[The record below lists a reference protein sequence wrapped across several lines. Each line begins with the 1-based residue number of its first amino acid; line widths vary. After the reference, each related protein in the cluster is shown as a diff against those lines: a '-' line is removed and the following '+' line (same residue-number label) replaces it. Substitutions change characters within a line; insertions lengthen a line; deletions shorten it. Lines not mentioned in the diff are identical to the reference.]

1 MALLAFSSHPAT
13 SSNVFAKIASFKHQ
27 PSRDP
32 NSATAKTSPII
43 SYRAIRPLHLPSPS
57 SSSKSVVAKG
67 AWQPKYVYPDPN
79 PDFARTETAKFQV
92 ELMRR
97 LSKNKETFGK
107 DVEEVVSV
115 CSEDL
120 PAGVHLQAGSTTP
133 VQIFPPVFISSAIFL
148 PVTSRL
154 LQNTNLPIRSPSR
167 RCFPC
172 SGLPF
177 LFRSYFPYFLVQIS
191 PFWQPSKAPGNDR
204 FVKAAGAPRTISERE
219 ENGGLDRPIFSNF
232 LHKEYGGPGTLLVE
246 PFTDMLLALKE
257 KKLPGPPV
265 AARAALLWAQNYVD
279 RDWEIWSP
287 DQASP

>member
-1 MALLAFSSHPAT
+1 MALLAFSSRLAN
-13 SSNVFAKIASFKHQ
+13 SSNVFAEIASFKHK

-32 NSATAKTSPII
+32 NSATAKIPPIN
-43 SYRAIRPLHLPSPS
+43 SYRAIRPLLLPSPS

-92 ELMRR
+92 ELMRS

-115 CSEDL
+115 CSE
-120 PAGVHLQAGSTTP
+120 
-133 VQIFPPVFISSAIFL
+133 
-148 PVTSRL
+148 
-154 LQNTNLPIRSPSR
+154 
-167 RCFPC
+167 
-172 SGLPF
+172 
-177 LFRSYFPYFLVQIS
+177 
-191 PFWQPSKAPGNDR
+191 
-204 FVKAAGAPRTISERE
+204 
-219 ENGGLDRPIFSNF
+219 IFSNF

-279 RDWEIWSP
+279 RDWEIWTP